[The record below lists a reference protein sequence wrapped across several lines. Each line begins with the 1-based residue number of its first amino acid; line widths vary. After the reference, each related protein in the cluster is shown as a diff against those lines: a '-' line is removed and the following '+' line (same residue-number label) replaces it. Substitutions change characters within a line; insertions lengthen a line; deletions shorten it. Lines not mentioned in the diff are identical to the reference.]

1 MADKLRPFS
10 HFFCWIFSTLII
22 QVLSGTIKEIDLTEK
37 CGETYD
43 YEIYDVSET
52 VSYHVTFSGTS
63 PPKRCRRGFYRGY
76 EGKTC
81 IEAIEYDI
89 QDCGITLHFS
99 SDVLKTYNC
108 DLKPVGRICSYFGD
122 IVRISLGTTY
132 PRKDSYAH
140 SSFKLLVTSG
150 GVKEAYI
157 SDSSPATAII
167 IPILVIGLVIVIVF
181 TAIACKR
188 RQQQQQQ
195 LGLTRNL
202 SPTTTQPQPQQT
214 HVVVYHHVVPP
225 QQGGG
230 DFSSNPQQPLMSGR
244 GQQIEIHQY
253 PPNPQ
258 QMPLQGYG
266 QQMTT
271 GQFYPPNP
279 SKQGDDKRSYGPP
292 PSYEEAAK
300 NLV

>member
-1 MADKLRPFS
+1 MFILCEKIDAHKNVSPI
-10 HFFCWIFSTLII
+10 FCVR
-22 QVLSGTIKEIDLTEK
+22 QIDLTEK

-52 VSYHVTFSGTS
+52 
-63 PPKRCRRGFYRGY
+63 
-76 EGKTC
+76 
-81 IEAIEYDI
+81 
-89 QDCGITLHFS
+89 
-99 SDVLKTYNC
+99 TYNC

-122 IVRISLGTTY
+122 IV
-132 PRKDSYAH
+132 P
-140 SSFKLLVTSG
+140 
-150 GVKEAYI
+150 YI

-188 RQQQQQQ
+188 RQQQQQ

-279 SKQGDDKRSYGPP
+279 SKQDDDKRSYGPP